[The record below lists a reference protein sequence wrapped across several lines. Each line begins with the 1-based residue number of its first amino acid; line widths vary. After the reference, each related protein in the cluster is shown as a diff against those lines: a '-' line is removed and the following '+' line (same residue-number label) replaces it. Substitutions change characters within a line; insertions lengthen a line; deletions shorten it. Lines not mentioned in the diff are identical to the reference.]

1 MHLVPPLLAPLLR
14 GGTKRGELVCHNNTD
29 HHRVTAHRLHKVLP
43 RILDPH
49 LLHTRIPMVRNHHH
63 IQAAPVL
70 HQGVAG
76 ILNHPLEQDLRWLIL
91 V

>member
-14 GGTKRGELVCHNNTD
+14 GGTKKGELVYHNNTD

-49 LLHTRIPMVRNHHH
+49 LLHTRIPTVRNHHH

-70 HQGVAG
+70 HQEVMA
-76 ILNHPLEQDLRWLIL
+76 ILTHLLGQDLRWLIL